1 MSEGERIAYE
11 LIQSVLE
18 DEVYNV
24 SKYDIASRGRT
35 LTDHTIS
42 KYNSSTVGIISIS
55 LVKDTNNF
63 DFCYIIRENFSPT
76 QILSNYSLLCNRAEV
91 IQLKCVEQMASG
103 YCGHYSLHYA
113 LCIMEMCQSTDIES
127 VLAYINETLS
137 VGSVWRRLI

>member
-1 MSEGERIAYE
+1 MSEGETIAYE
-11 LIQSVLE
+11 LIQDVLE
-18 DEVYNV
+18 DEVYYV

-42 KYNSSTVGIISIS
+42 KYNSSTVRIISIL
-55 LVKDTNNF
+55 LVEDTNNF

-76 QILSNYSLLCNRAEV
+76 QILSNYSLLCNSLRAEV

-113 LCIMEMCQSTDIES
+113 LCIMETCQSTDIES
-127 VLAYINETLS
+127 VL
-137 VGSVWRRLI
+137 G